1 MGPYWN
7 GWELYYV
14 YLVRILGS
22 VNTFSES
29 FHNLYVGELPL
40 LVSNRISLQPLRNS
54 DFVRFNTMATAVIYT
69 APECPHSKK
78 LKEFLNEKGV
88 QYEEKCV
95 LTNPGTFEELAKI
108 SGHKAIP
115 VTAVGDDI
123 FVGFDK
129 RVERRLGRRLGG

>member
-1 MGPYWN
+1 
-7 GWELYYV
+7 
-14 YLVRILGS
+14 
-22 VNTFSES
+22 
-29 FHNLYVGELPL
+29 
-40 LVSNRISLQPLRNS
+40 
-54 DFVRFNTMATAVIYT
+54 MAMAVIYT

-78 LKEFLNEKGV
+78 LKEFLKEKGV

-115 VTAVGDDI
+115 VTVVGEDV
-123 FVGFDK
+123 FVGFDR